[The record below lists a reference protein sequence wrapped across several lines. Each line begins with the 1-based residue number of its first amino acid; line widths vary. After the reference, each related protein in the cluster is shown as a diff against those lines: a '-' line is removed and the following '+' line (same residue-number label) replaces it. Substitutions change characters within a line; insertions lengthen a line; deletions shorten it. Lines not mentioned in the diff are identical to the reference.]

1 MHHFVVRFSN
11 FLHLRRQGGID
22 PPNQNPADVPA
33 PFNNHGRGCSA
44 SSREDVGLTLTW
56 TYKLAHCC
64 CCCCCCWW
72 WRCTEWPPSVRV
84 LAFLA
89 SVTEHSM
96 LHHHQCRLI
105 IRIICSMQHTH
116 GWRRG
121 VVVSGVRRMNE
132 VNARRA
138 RLLPQWVTDF
148 GRVYNLG
155 M

>member
-56 TYKLAHCC
+56 TYKLAHY
-64 CCCCCCWW
+64 CCCCCWCW
-72 WRCTEWPPSVRV
+72 WCTEWPPSVRV

-105 IRIICSMQHTH
+105 TRIICSMQHTH

-121 VVVSGVRRMNE
+121 AVVSGVRRMNE